1 MVREQ
6 FFTFACIST
15 TGDTRTT
22 QFSDTLTA
30 KAPRGHHDGNAKFD
44 FSRHPLLFLSKILT
58 SLRRCGHCLSTRW
71 SVLVGWVQL
80 TARFFFF
87 SGRWLLVSLKV
98 LSSLHSISP
107 PIESQLAP
115 AAAAAA
121 QGIEGGGGK
130 KLHH

>member
-1 MVREQ
+1 MPAVKGLDCPAPQSRFLARASGKGKCWESIN
-6 FFTFACIST
+6 TFKCKYELGT
-15 TGDTRTT
+15 V
-22 QFSDTLTA
+22 
-30 KAPRGHHDGNAKFD
+30 DGT
-44 FSRHPLLFLSKILT
+44 FL
-58 SLRRCGHCLSTRW
+58 
-71 SVLVGWVQL
+71 
-80 TARFFFF
+80 FF

-115 AAAAAA
+115 AAAA